1 MQQNF
6 DMQQLMQLARS
17 PAGQQLFEALKHNG
31 GADMEKA
38 AALAHKGNISGAK
51 QALSGLLES
60 EDIQKLLRQMEGQ
73 L

>member
-6 DMQQLMQLARS
+6 DMQQLMALARS
-17 PAGQQLFEALKHNG
+17 PAGQQLFEVLKRTG
-31 GADMEKA
+31 SSDMEHA
-38 AALAHKGNISGAK
+38 ASLAKGGNLEGAK

-60 EDIQKLLRQMEGQ
+60 EEIRKLLRQMEGS